1 MLELLRIRP
10 LALTNRSTRSG
21 RSGRRWAL
29 AAALVVLALAAH
41 TPRLQAQVLAG
52 TVRDSA
58 SQQPLPNTRVLT
70 LDPAGRP
77 TASVTTDQQGRFRI
91 SPWTSRAAARSG
103 SVRLR
108 VLRMGF
114 RPRELPVDRS
124 AAAAAFDVSLV
135 PFPIVLEK
143 FEITAASCPKRADRA
158 AALGLLQQ
166 VRMALFAT
174 VLARSQSS
182 ATMTRLLYD
191 RRVEPRTG
199 RILGQS
205 VWEKVTSAT
214 TESFTAARSATAFN
228 RQGFVRDSSGG
239 HRYFGPDAETL
250 IDDAFASRYC
260 VRLAGADRT
269 RPGLV
274 GLGFEPVDR
283 EDGRIDIV
291 GTVWIDTLSRVLQD
305 LNFRYV
311 GLDRETTAL
320 APEGRLSF
328 RELPNGVV
336 IIDQWSLRLAGDRAQ
351 QGGAVPEI
359 GGEIVR
365 ARWPDGSSWHAS
377 LGTVRLHVV
386 DRQGRPASAASVEL
400 VDTDYRPR
408 IDSSGTLELN
418 DLLPGPYTAIV
429 RDPRLV
435 ALGVP
440 ARTTTLRFI
449 AARDSTKEA
458 LLEVET
464 ADDVARAR
472 CGAEVPTASRAWV
485 LGRVVTPNDQPVRDA
500 RWSIRDEFGATMVED
515 GKVDADGLFQYCRLP
530 MNARVNI
537 DVWRDTKR
545 ASASRIV
552 MEPLTTLHFVLPQ

>member
-1 MLELLRIRP
+1 MR
-10 LALTNRSTRSG
+10 ALFSRVDSTRLTGVSL
-21 RSGRRWAL
+21 RRPVTIAAL
-29 AAALVVLALAAH
+29 AIAAVLHAPALG
-41 TPRLQAQVLAG
+41 AQVLSG

-58 SQQPLPNTRVLT
+58 SQQPIPNTRVLT
-70 LDPAGRP
+70 LDPAGRS

-91 SPWTSRAAARSG
+91 SPWTSRAAARAG
-103 SVRLR
+103 TVRLR

-114 RPRELPVDRS
+114 RPREVEVARS
-124 AAAAAFDVSLV
+124 AAGAPFDVSIV
-135 PFPIVLEK
+135 PFPIVLEE
-143 FEITAASCPKRADRA
+143 FQVVAASCPKRADRA

-191 RRVEPRTG
+191 RRVERGTG
-199 RILGQS
+199 RIVSQS
-205 VWEKVTSAT
+205 VRTKVTSAT
-214 TESFTAARSATAFN
+214 TESFTAARSASTFN
-228 RQGFVRDSSGG
+228 RQGFVRDASGA
-239 HRYFGPDAETL
+239 HTYTGPDAETL

-260 VRLAGADRT
+260 VKLAGASREE
-269 RPGLV
+269 PNVV

-305 LNFRYV
+305 LTFKYV
-311 GLDRETTAL
+311 GLDRETSAL

-336 IIDQWSLRLAGDRAQ
+336 IIDQWSLRLAGDRARSD
-351 QGGAVPEI
+351 GATPEI
-359 GGEIVR
+359 GGEIAR
-365 ARWPDGSSWHAS
+365 ASWPDGSSWRAK
-377 LGTVRLHVV
+377 LGAARLHVV
-386 DRQGRPASAASVEL
+386 DSQGRPATAASVEL
-400 VDTDYRPR
+400 VDTDYQPK
-408 IDSSGTLELN
+408 IDSTGILELN
-418 DLLPGPYTAIV
+418 GLLPGPYTATV

-440 ARTTTLRFI
+440 TRTATLRFV

-464 ADDVARAR
+464 ADDVVRRR
-472 CGAEVPTASRAWV
+472 CGAEVPTGPRGWL
-485 LGRVVTPNDQPVRDA
+485 LGRVVTADGQPVRDA
-500 RWSIRDEFGATMVED
+500 RWSIRDEFGTGIVED
-515 GKVDADGLFQYCRLP
+515 GKVDADGLFQWCKLP
-530 MNARVNI
+530 MNSRVNI
-537 DVWRDTKR
+537 DVWREARRT
-545 ASASRIV
+545 SASRII